1 LHTIGPEMKMS
12 AAPYKSRLAYKWYE
26 SGTLGL
32 LPQQRYDVR
41 VDVVELAHVDVCD
54 LSLAL
59 IIVLMSLSRST
70 SLLRQHSTS
79 QQFVLTS
86 SMINYLK

>member
-54 LSLAL
+54 LSLL